1 MIQAMTDEGM
11 LEMKQALA
19 KMSEA
24 ERREISFYLQKLRH
38 ESREW
43 KREMARRMRAM
54 DRGEKVPLK
63 DLAKRLGHA

>member
-1 MIQAMTDEGM
+1 MSDEGM
-11 LEMKQALA
+11 LEVKQALA
-19 KMSEA
+19 RMNEE

-43 KREMARRMRAM
+43 KREIGRAMREM
-54 DRGEKVPLK
+54 DRGKKVPLK

>member
-1 MIQAMTDEGM
+1 M
-11 LEMKQALA
+11 LEVKQALA
-19 KMSEA
+19 KMSEE

-38 ESREW
+38 ESRDG
-43 KREMARRMRAM
+43 KREMGRTMRAM